1 MIKDNVKIWC
11 RHAGTSQAELARQI
25 GVSRQRFSRMMND
38 PYLMTF
44 GVMEDAAKQL
54 GCSLADLMG
63 FDGAAQEKLRR
74 IRNIVGEDEVMDPEL
89 ERLAKMPSSQWEKE
103 KNKWRPKT

>member
-1 MIKDNVKIWC
+1 MIKDNVQIWC
-11 RHAGTSQAELARQI
+11 RRIGITQAELARQI
-25 GVSRQRFSRMMND
+25 GISRQRFSRMMND

-63 FDGAAQEKLRR
+63 FDGAAQERLDQLTKLL
-74 IRNIVGEDEVMDPEL
+74 IV
-89 ERLAKMPSSQWEKE
+89 QFEKE
-103 KNKWRPKT
+103 FEVIMERAGKTVKR